1 MGSSIPISFS
11 CADCNSRVM
20 TVEDFESSCYIR
32 PKDLQ
37 YGENRTDV
45 NDELTIFGSPIMSR
59 ANRFYKNT
67 DDLVADSKHTSSL
80 SPARRLVS
88 CSNELGNA
96 KFVNSH
102 KNTEE
107 LANFELSSP
116 NIIHTNRRQRT
127 FSSNFSSISV
137 NLVESIRKN
146 SIGSYNKTDH
156 SPCNDLI

>member
-1 MGSSIPISFS
+1 MGSSIPIPFS

-20 TVEDFESSCYIR
+20 SVEDFESSCYIR

-37 YGENRTDV
+37 YIENRTDI

-59 ANRFYKNT
+59 GNLFNKST
-67 DDLVADSKHTSSL
+67 EDLVPESKHTLSL
-80 SPARRLVS
+80 SPAQRLAS
-88 CSNELGNA
+88 CSSESFNVKL
-96 KFVNSH
+96 VNSH
-102 KNTEE
+102 KNTEVI
-107 LANFELSSP
+107 LGSELSSP
-116 NIIHTNRRQRT
+116 NIIPLGKRQRT